1 MAGWA
6 GKEVLQV
13 SRGVLLYLSDRVS
26 ENMKKRITSP
36 KILHN
41 RFLFLTNNKKKESGP
56 CLNPFLK

>member
-26 ENMKKRITSP
+26 ENMKKKKKTLP

-41 RFLFLTNNKKKESGP
+41 RFLFLTNNKKRRVVHV
-56 CLNPFLK
+56 